1 MKQSYHYLS
10 VLLILFFFVDMMR
23 ADGSDVLERIVRLP
37 KIKGTVY
44 SLLSDVSQQS
54 GYMFIYDS
62 KVIDNDAVVKIKGG
76 ERSIRQAVYDIVGD
90 TGLEFQV
97 IGTHIL
103 ITLPSEKKIHIQQD
117 SIPKQPV
124 NFVIIGT
131 LLDKET
137 GIPISSATVGVRGTS
152 IGSITNQNGD
162 FKLSLPDSLKNDSIT
177 FSHIGYLSQDIEFA
191 LLIGRHNILSLEPK
205 VVPLQEVVIR
215 RSDPKKLL
223 REMIE
228 RRNKNYSHT
237 PVYLTTF
244 YREGVQLK
252 NKFQNL
258 SEAVFK
264 VYKTSSYS
272 SVPDQVKLLKMS
284 RLSNVEAKDSL
295 LVKVKSGIQA
305 CFQMD
310 IMKDMPSFLIPD
322 AGDNGYLY
330 TSQGVTFI
338 DDRCVNVIHFAQKK
352 EIIEPL
358 YCGDLYI
365 DAETNALLQARFEV
379 DPQRVKKASE
389 MFVERR
395 THGIQIIPQKVVYT
409 ISYKPWQGIYYIH
422 HIRGDLSFKVKRR
435 RLLSASPQM
444 QIWFEMITC
453 KVDTEQVTAFPRAE
467 RLPTRTIF
475 SDLNFKYDEDFWRD
489 FNVIPLEEE
498 LGKLIERISLKIEEI
513 GP

>member
-1 MKQSYHYLS
+1 MKQAYHYLS
-10 VLLILFFFVDMMR
+10 VLLILFFFVDIMR

-76 ERSIRQAVYDIVGD
+76 ERSIRQAVYDIVGN
-90 TGLEFQV
+90 TSLEFQMM
-97 IGTHIL
+97 GTHIL
-103 ITLPSEKKIHIQQD
+103 ITLPSEKKVRVQQD
-117 SIPKQPV
+117 FVPEQIT
-124 NFVIIGT
+124 NFVIGT

-191 LLIGRHNILSLEPK
+191 LLVGRHNILSLEPK

-305 CFQMD
+305 CIQMD
-310 IMKDMPSFLIPD
+310 IIKDMPEFLTPSVEKGIYD
-322 AGDNGYLY
+322 Y
-330 TSQGVTFI
+330 TSEGVTFLE
-338 DDRCVNVIHFAQKK
+338 DRFVNVVHFEQKK
-352 EIIEPL
+352 GISEPL
-358 YCGDLYI
+358 FCGELFLDS
-365 DAETNALLQARFEV
+365 ETSALLQARLEV
-379 DPQRVKKASE
+379 HPVYVKNAAG

-395 THGIQIIPQKVVYT
+395 TRNVRMIPQKVVYT
-409 ISYKPWQGIYYIH
+409 ISYKPWQGTYYIH
-422 HIRGDLSFKVKRR
+422 HIRGDLHFKVKRTKMLFGSR
-435 RLLSASPQM
+435 DLH
-444 QIWFEMITC
+444 IWFEMITC
-453 KVDTEQVTAFPRAE
+453 KVDTEQVVVFPRTD

-475 SDLNFKYDEDFWRD
+475 SDTYFKYDENFWKD

-498 LGKLIERISLKIEEI
+498 ISKLIEKISLKIEEI
-513 GP
+513 GD

>member
-1 MKQSYHYLS
+1 MRLVYRYMAILC
-10 VLLILFFFVDMMR
+10 LLFFVSNTLR
-23 ADGSDVLERIVRLP
+23 ATGEDVLESMISLP
-37 KIKGTVY
+37 KTKGTVY
-44 SLLSDVSQQS
+44 SLLGYISQQS
-54 GYMFIYDS
+54 GYLFIYDS
-62 KVIDNDAVVKIKGG
+62 KVVNNDATVKIQKG
-76 ERSIRQAVYDIVGD
+76 ERTIRQAIYEIVGD
-90 TGLEFQV
+90 TSLEFKV

-103 ITLPSEKKIHIQQD
+103 ITPFTQIKQQHAGPA
-117 SIPKQPV
+117 SAQPV
-124 NFVIIGT
+124 NIMLTGT

-137 GIPISSATVGVRGTS
+137 GMPVASASVGYV
-152 IGSITNQNGD
+152 
-162 FKLSLPDSLKNDSIT
+162 
-177 FSHIGYLSQDIEFA
+177 SQTLEVSVLA
-191 LLIGRHNILSLEPK
+191 GRHNILSLEPK
-205 VVPLQEVVIR
+205 VVPLQEVVVQWV
-215 RSDPKKLL
+215 DPYKLL
-223 REMIE
+223 KEMGRQREQ
-228 RRNKNYSHT
+228 NYSHSPT
-237 PVYLTTF
+237 YLTTF
-244 YREGVQLK
+244 YREGVLLK
-252 NKFQNL
+252 NKVQNL
-258 SEAVFK
+258 TEAVFK
-264 VYKTSSYS
+264 VYKIATHP
-272 SVPDQVKLLKMS
+272 SVSDQVKLLKMS

-338 DDRCVNVIHFAQKK
+338 DDRCVNVIHFEQKK

-395 THGIQIIPQKVVYT
+395 TRGINMIPQKVVYT

-422 HIRGDLSFKVKRR
+422 HIRGDLSFRVKRR
-435 RLLSASPQM
+435 RLLSGSLHM

-475 SDLNFKYDEDFWRD
+475 SDMNFRYDEDFWKD

-498 LGKLIERISLKIEEI
+498 LSKLIERISLKIEEI

>member
-1 MKQSYHYLS
+1 MHIAEVVTIAKSLPLLRLNTYKS
-10 VLLILFFFVDMMR
+10 LILSYS
-23 ADGSDVLERIVRLP
+23 ADYRRI
-37 KIKGTVY
+37 
-44 SLLSDVSQQS
+44 
-54 GYMFIYDS
+54 
-62 KVIDNDAVVKIKGG
+62 
-76 ERSIRQAVYDIVGD
+76 
-90 TGLEFQV
+90 
-97 IGTHIL
+97 
-103 ITLPSEKKIHIQQD
+103 
-117 SIPKQPV
+117 
-124 NFVIIGT
+124 
-131 LLDKET
+131 
-137 GIPISSATVGVRGTS
+137 
-152 IGSITNQNGD
+152 
-162 FKLSLPDSLKNDSIT
+162 
-177 FSHIGYLSQDIEFA
+177 
-191 LLIGRHNILSLEPK
+191 
-205 VVPLQEVVIR
+205 
-215 RSDPKKLL
+215 L
-223 REMIE
+223 R
-228 RRNKNYSHT
+228 
-237 PVYLTTF
+237 
-244 YREGVQLK
+244 K
-252 NKFQNL
+252 NKVQNL
-258 SEAVFK
+258 TEAVFK
-264 VYKTSSYS
+264 VYKIASHSPVS
-272 SVPDQVKLLKMS
+272 DQAKLLKMS

>member
-1 MKQSYHYLS
+1 M
-10 VLLILFFFVDMMR
+10 
-23 ADGSDVLERIVRLP
+23 G
-37 KIKGTVY
+37 
-44 SLLSDVSQQS
+44 
-54 GYMFIYDS
+54 
-62 KVIDNDAVVKIKGG
+62 
-76 ERSIRQAVYDIVGD
+76 RQ
-90 TGLEFQV
+90 
-97 IGTHIL
+97 
-103 ITLPSEKKIHIQQD
+103 
-117 SIPKQPV
+117 
-124 NFVIIGT
+124 
-131 LLDKET
+131 
-137 GIPISSATVGVRGTS
+137 
-152 IGSITNQNGD
+152 
-162 FKLSLPDSLKNDSIT
+162 
-177 FSHIGYLSQDIEFA
+177 
-191 LLIGRHNILSLEPK
+191 
-205 VVPLQEVVIR
+205 
-215 RSDPKKLL
+215 
-223 REMIE
+223 REQ
-228 RRNKNYSHT
+228 NYSHS

-244 YREGVQLK
+244 YREGVLLK
-252 NKFQNL
+252 NKVQNL
-258 SEAVFK
+258 TEAVFK
-264 VYKTSSYS
+264 VYKIASHSPVS
-272 SVPDQVKLLKMS
+272 DQAKLLKMS

-395 THGIQIIPQKVVYT
+395 THGIRIIPQKVVYT
-409 ISYKPWQGIYYIH
+409 ISYKLWQGIYYIH

>member
-76 ERSIRQAVYDIVGD
+76 ERSIRQAVYDIVGN
-90 TGLEFQV
+90 TSLEFQV
-97 IGTHIL
+97 MGTHIL
-103 ITLPSEKKIHIQQD
+103 ITLPSEKKVRVQQD
-117 SIPKQPV
+117 FVPEQIT

-177 FSHIGYLSQDIEFA
+177 FSHIGYLSQDIEYA

-205 VVPLQEVVIR
+205 VVPSQEVVIR